1 MDLDTVFFFF
11 FNIYLFGCPGI
22 YNRGMQAGRIFSCGM
37 RTLNCGMWDLVLW
50 PETASRPPHWER
62 DLRLPLPSCFCFL
75 FAPYFHCYSFFFHSC
90 VLTYSKLF
98 SLLFWC
104 FFLVAALETKVFIL
118 NVLFHFEFIVDRFK
132 EDIRTLWTC
141 TST

>member
-1 MDLDTVFFFF
+1 MVGFRYSFFLIF
-11 FNIYLFGCPGI
+11 IYLAALGSIIVACRHAGSLVVACELLIAACGIQCSDQRLRPGPHIESGI
-22 YNRGMQAGRIFSCGM
+22 YVYLYPLASAFCLPHIFTV
-37 RTLNCGMWDLVLW
+37 TL
-50 PETASRPPHWER
+50 
-62 DLRLPLPSCFCFL
+62 
-75 FAPYFHCYSFFFHSC
+75 FFFHSC

-132 EDIRTLWTC
+132 EDIRTL
-141 TST
+141 